1 VLCCAVLLSSFYSSL
16 LLCSFP
22 LFSTLLYCTALHRC
36 IAAIAG
42 PVLALVRMD
51 AVVRLLRALNDA
63 QGAAM
68 LSTLV
73 TIASNALSHGGG
85 TDGSKFRSVKAT
97 SGLLTRSVLCVPGG
111 DAALM
116 LLGFEPRIV
125 DKVKTFV
132 VSECELCRRRCLH
145 CRRVPG
151 SLE

>member
-1 VLCCAVLLSSFYSSL
+1 MNWSGLV
-16 LLCSFP
+16 
-22 LFSTLLYCTALHRC
+22 
-36 IAAIAG
+36 
-42 PVLALVRMD
+42 LVRMD
-51 AVVRLLRALNDA
+51 AVVRLMRALNDA

-73 TIASNALSHGGG
+73 TMASNALSYGGG
-85 TDGSKFRSVKAT
+85 ADGSKFRTVKAT

-132 VSECELCRRRCLH
+132 VSECELCRRRRLH
-145 CRRVPG
+145 CGRVPGPG
-151 SLE
+151 SLERGGCSDGCCTAEPRTPDVHRSTPMATFMIRS